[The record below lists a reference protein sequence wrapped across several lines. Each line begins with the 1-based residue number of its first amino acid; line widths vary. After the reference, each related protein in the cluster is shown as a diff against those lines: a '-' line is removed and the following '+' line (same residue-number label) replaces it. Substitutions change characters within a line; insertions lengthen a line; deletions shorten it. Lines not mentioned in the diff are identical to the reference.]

1 MSRQDFGTSVSVV
14 QHFFSEH
21 EPRCWR
27 EEAEK
32 GQNVAAAGD
41 SDRMSLST
49 PSFYFSL
56 QNPSQKV
63 VQKLAAEV
71 WNRLPQEAK
80 REDWSGVEKAEQ
92 MQFIK
97 IAQEVLASD

>member
-1 MSRQDFGTSVSVV
+1 MQDFCFVNHVLEIILCKVLTN
-14 QHFFSEH
+14 SES
-21 EPRCWR
+21 
-27 EEAEK
+27 EEAEN
-32 GQNVAAAGD
+32 GQNVKQ
-41 SDRMSLST
+41 LLEIPT
-49 PSFYFSL
+49 ECL

-80 REDWSGVEKAEQ
+80 QEDWSGVEKAEQ

-97 IAQEVLASD
+97 LAQEVLASE